1 MRFHRKLSDVF
12 FITALIFYLPNFL
25 MTSFAQTS
33 SLQEESFSEF
43 SETTTSSD
51 VANSDVANVV
61 YDFSDIPIPIELE
74 GVEDKTIMIKTSGF
88 QGGLL
93 VYKGRVTVSSLV
105 EFFTKSMSN
114 HGWVLEGTLNAKRS
128 FLAFSKGGVSHCL
141 ILIYGGAT
149 GFKTEVQIWVSKPFG
164 R

>member
-33 SLQEESFSEF
+33 SVEEESFSEF
-43 SETTTSSD
+43 SETAASSD
-51 VANSDVANVV
+51 AANVV
-61 YDFSDIPIPIELE
+61 YEFSDIPIPIELE

-88 QGGLL
+88 NGGLL
-93 VYKGRVTVSSLV
+93 VYKGRVTVTSLV

-114 HGWVLEGTLNAKRS
+114 HGWVLEGTLNAKKS

-149 GFKTEVQIWVSKPFG
+149 GFKTEVQIWVSKPVG